1 MMMGSGSSCCCY
13 RSPDVPLLAIRVEL
27 RWAIV
32 GLMRLQA
39 VAGSSSVQ
47 AHHETLSRV
56 QGTSASGVKCAG
68 EPNSRRRRQHSTA
81 MGVQQQGDGGTAGG
95 DGYARD

>member
-1 MMMGSGSSCCCY
+1 MQCVRLSD
-13 RSPDVPLLAIRVEL
+13 PVVPLLAIRVEL

-32 GLMRLQA
+32 G
-39 VAGSSSVQ
+39 
-47 AHHETLSRV
+47 AHATLSRGG
-56 QGTSASGVKCAG
+56 QFIGTSASGVKCAG
-68 EPNSRRRRQHSTA
+68 EPNRRRRRQHSTA